1 MILTSSLSNAT
12 IAQHAQ
18 DALGVDS
25 EFDLDVR
32 SESFGITVMVT
43 KGPAKGFYDCW
54 KEGEQFKFLM
64 DA

>member
-18 DALGVDS
+18 NALNVES
-25 EFDLDVR
+25 EFDIEVR
-32 SESFGITVMVT
+32 SESFGVAVTVT
-43 KGPAKGFYDCW
+43 KGPSKGFYDCW
-54 KEGEQFKFLM
+54 KEGGQFKFLM